1 MQTELYRVSQNSRV
15 VMEQALDE
23 LSVQVAYLSDQ
34 SYRKYLLYS
43 RQIERKLQG
52 RYTVSALVMYST
64 YLTQCS
70 WRFLAGSA
78 F

>member
-1 MQTELYRVSQNSRV
+1 MSQNSRV

-52 RYTVSALVMYST
+52 RYTVSALVSHSQRT
-64 YLTQCS
+64 HCR

>member
-52 RYTVSALVMYST
+52 RYTVSALVMYDT
-64 YLTQCS
+64 YLTQCR